1 MLSGGEFEVDRN
13 QDTTR
18 VEHRI
23 RRDEPLRLVRHDD
36 RGSISVGKTRGL
48 QGRSDQLRSRL
59 EVAVSES
66 TILTFA
72 VGFDETEMFLPLI
85 QSDTKCFAEG

>member
-36 RGSISVGKTRGL
+36 RGSIGFSKSRGL
-48 QGRSDQLRSRL
+48 QGRSDPLRSRL
-59 EVAVSES
+59 EVAVREP

-72 VGFDETEMFLPLI
+72 IGLDETQMFLPLI
-85 QSDTKCFAEG
+85 QSGTKCFAEG